1 MRRSYLSILVAIFGC
16 SMNTPL
22 EAADGNIA
30 IAIHGGAG
38 TMSRD
43 EMTAEL
49 EQDYRRTLS
58 TALDTGYALLE
69 QGAPGLDAIVAAI
82 RVMEDSPLFNAGKG
96 AVFTSNGIHELDAS
110 IMDGHTLNAGA
121 VGAVRY
127 VKNPIEAARLVM
139 DKSPHVMLIGEGAQ
153 EFAFAHGV
161 ERVPMDYFYTEYRHR
176 QLKKVQ
182 ELEKSGDAGLTY
194 KFGTVGAVA
203 LDKNG
208 NLAAGTSTGGTTN
221 KRFGRVGDSPDIVG
235 GAGPDAV
242 WRGMTTLAGSWI
254 GGGANQAAMKEVFEV
269 SNTLFSQMVAV
280 DVFWANIWMAVLLF
294 MAGQAARLDARMK
307 ADTAAIEEL
316 KARMERFQAE
326 HARIPTFFDL
336 MFLVAISFGITGL
349 AHAVAGWLAPWL
361 AENAPVL
368 DRLSLTSEFFWIVV
382 IATTGGLILSC
393 TRARQLE
400 GIGASRVG
408 TAFLYVLI
416 ASIGMGM
423 DVMSIFDNPGIFLVG
438 GIWIGFHAALLLI
451 VARIIRAPLFY
462 MAVGS
467 QANVGGAASAPVVAS
482 AFHPSLAPV
491 GVLLAV
497 LGYAIGTYA
506 AWLCG
511 LLMRAVAQ

>member
-1 MRRSYLSILVAIFGC
+1 MRRLYLSILVAIFC
-16 SMNTPL
+16 YSMNTPL

-49 EQDYRRTLS
+49 EQDYRRALS

-69 QGAPGLDAIVAAI
+69 QGAPGLDAIVATI

-110 IMDGHTLNAGA
+110 IMDGRTLNAGA

-139 DKSPHVMLIGEGAQ
+139 DKSPHVMLIGAGAQ

-221 KRFGRVGDSPDIVG
+221 KRFGRVGDSPII
-235 GAGPDAV
+235 GAGNYANNRSCAV
-242 WRGMTTLAGSWI
+242 SGTGQGEFFIRSVVGHDI
-254 GGGANQAAMKEVFEV
+254 AALMEYSGLTVE
-269 SNTLFSQMVAV
+269 
-280 DVFWANIWMAVLLF
+280 
-294 MAGQAARLDARMK
+294 QAAREVVMKKLVDLGGEGGVIAVDGNGAVALEFNSAGMYRGAIDAQGHR
-307 ADTAAIEEL
+307 
-316 KARMERFQAE
+316 Q
-326 HARIPTFFDL
+326 
-336 MFLVAISFGITGL
+336 VAIFGDET
-349 AHAVAGWLAPWL
+349 WP
-361 AENAPVL
+361 P
-368 DRLSLTSEFFWIVV
+368 
-382 IATTGGLILSC
+382 
-393 TRARQLE
+393 QK
-400 GIGASRVG
+400 
-408 TAFLYVLI
+408 
-416 ASIGMGM
+416 
-423 DVMSIFDNPGIFLVG
+423 
-438 GIWIGFHAALLLI
+438 
-451 VARIIRAPLFY
+451 
-462 MAVGS
+462 
-467 QANVGGAASAPVVAS
+467 
-482 AFHPSLAPV
+482 
-491 GVLLAV
+491 
-497 LGYAIGTYA
+497 
-506 AWLCG
+506 
-511 LLMRAVAQ
+511 

>member
-1 MRRSYLSILVAIFGC
+1 MYVLHTLAYRHRGITHVSDIAPLVTNDAVVMGMLAVIL
-16 SMNTPL
+16 
-22 EAADGNIA
+22 
-30 IAIHGGAG
+30 
-38 TMSRD
+38 
-43 EMTAEL
+43 
-49 EQDYRRTLS
+49 
-58 TALDTGYALLE
+58 
-69 QGAPGLDAIVAAI
+69 
-82 RVMEDSPLFNAGKG
+82 G
-96 AVFTSNGIHELDAS
+96 AVFYSQSSTRPLWRRFYKYVPALFLCYFIPSLLNTFNIVDPEQSRLYFVSSRYLLPAS
-110 IMDGHTLNAGA
+110 LVLLTLSIDLKAIIGLGNKVIIM
-121 VGAVRY
+121 
-127 VKNPIEAARLVM
+127 
-139 DKSPHVMLIGEGAQ
+139 
-153 EFAFAHGV
+153 F
-161 ERVPMDYFYTEYRHR
+161 
-176 QLKKVQ
+176 
-182 ELEKSGDAGLTY
+182 LT
-194 KFGTVGAVA
+194 GTVGIF
-203 LDKNG
+203 LG
-208 NLAAGTSTGGTTN
+208 GPLAILLVSQ
-221 KRFGRVGDSPDIVG
+221 FSPDIVG

-254 GGGANQAAMKEVFEV
+254 GGGANQAAMKEVFDV

-326 HARIPTFFDL
+326 HSRIPTFFDL

-368 DRLSLTSEFFWIVV
+368 ERLSLTSEFFWIVV

>member
-110 IMDGHTLNAGA
+110 IMDGRTLNAGA

-221 KRFGRVGDSPDIVG
+221 KRFGRVGDSPII
-235 GAGPDAV
+235 GAGNYANNRSCAV
-242 WRGMTTLAGSWI
+242 SGTGQGEFFIRSVVGHDI
-254 GGGANQAAMKEVFEV
+254 AALMEYSGLTVE
-269 SNTLFSQMVAV
+269 
-280 DVFWANIWMAVLLF
+280 
-294 MAGQAARLDARMK
+294 QAAREVVMKKLVDLGGEGGVIAVDGNGAVALQFNSAGMYRGAIDARG
-307 ADTAAIEEL
+307 
-316 KARMERFQAE
+316 RR
-326 HARIPTFFDL
+326 H
-336 MFLVAISFGITGL
+336 VAIFGDET
-349 AHAVAGWLAPWL
+349 WPPQ
-361 AENAPVL
+361 E
-368 DRLSLTSEFFWIVV
+368 
-382 IATTGGLILSC
+382 
-393 TRARQLE
+393 
-400 GIGASRVG
+400 
-408 TAFLYVLI
+408 
-416 ASIGMGM
+416 
-423 DVMSIFDNPGIFLVG
+423 
-438 GIWIGFHAALLLI
+438 
-451 VARIIRAPLFY
+451 
-462 MAVGS
+462 
-467 QANVGGAASAPVVAS
+467 
-482 AFHPSLAPV
+482 
-491 GVLLAV
+491 
-497 LGYAIGTYA
+497 
-506 AWLCG
+506 
-511 LLMRAVAQ
+511 